1 MAGKKPDPAED
12 TADTQTPA
20 LETEAGVLS
29 GSDTVTYREPEQMGD
44 GRHKHSASL
53 LGNTVTIY
61 TDTADTRSP
70 RAALR
75 SALKRLT
82 NKDV

>member
-1 MAGKKPDPAED
+1 MATKKPTPA
-12 TADTQTPA
+12 ADDAAPTQTPA
-20 LETEAGVLS
+20 PETEAGVIT
-29 GSDTVTYREPEQMGD
+29 GPDTVTYREPEQMGD

-53 LGNTVTIY
+53 LGNTVTVY

-75 SALKRLT
+75 SALTALT
-82 NKDV
+82 GGA